1 MPQFHKTPSSG
12 NVCIRCGKPRVFKDS
27 WSEKMSGAQGETT
40 VTHSQFVCPD
50 DDCQKK
56 VERELLQRQV
66 AMKERQDAQDKRELE
81 RTLARSQAAKK
92 N

>member
-1 MPQFHKTPSSG
+1 MPQFHKTPSTG
-12 NVCIRCGKPRVFKDS
+12 NVCIRCGQPRVFKDS
-27 WSEKMSGAQGETT
+27 WSEKMSGAQGESL
-40 VTHSQFVCPD
+40 VTHAQFVCPD
-50 DDCQKK
+50 PECQKK
-56 VERELLQRQV
+56 VELELLQRQV